1 MDEYIELLIEC
12 IRLLPP
18 DMVIHRISG
27 DGPKNCWS
35 HRNGVEISGRFEYV
49 SKALRESG
57 CFQGQ
62 DFTN

>member
-27 DGPKNCWS
+27 DGPKIADRTGMEW
-35 HRNGVEISGRFEYV
+35 
-49 SKALRESG
+49 K
-57 CFQGQ
+57 
-62 DFTN
+62 